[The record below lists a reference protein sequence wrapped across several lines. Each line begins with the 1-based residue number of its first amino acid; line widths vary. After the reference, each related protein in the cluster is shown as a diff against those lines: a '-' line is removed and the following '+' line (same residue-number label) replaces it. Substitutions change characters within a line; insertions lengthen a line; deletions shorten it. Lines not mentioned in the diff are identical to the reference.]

1 MAVFRFRFQP
11 VLDGKIK
18 VKEDA
23 EASLAERQRE
33 LAAEE
38 FTLQQLQEKKDRV
51 RHEVQLAR
59 KSLQLTGNAT
69 GGEVLSRTDLL
80 NALKDKLDA
89 ANQDVLGQRMLVE
102 QFQAR
107 VEGAR
112 QRVAD
117 CTREVDVLQKYRDK
131 LEARFLRELAQK
143 EELELDETGNILF
156 LTRSRNT

>member
-1 MAVFRFRFQP
+1 M
-11 VLDGKIK
+11 
-18 VKEDA
+18 
-23 EASLAERQRE
+23 
-33 LAAEE
+33 
-38 FTLQQLQEKKDRV
+38 
-51 RHEVQLAR
+51 
-59 KSLQLTGNAT
+59 
-69 GGEVLSRTDLL
+69 

>member
-1 MAVFRFRFQP
+1 MALFRFRFQP
-11 VLDGKIK
+11 VLDGKIRR
-18 VKEDA
+18 KEDA

-38 FTLQQLQEKKDRV
+38 FTLQQLQENTDHV
-51 RHEVQLAR
+51 RHEVRLAR

-69 GGEVLSRTDLL
+69 GREVLSRTELL
-80 NALKDKLDA
+80 NALKNKLDA

-102 QFQAR
+102 QFQAQADEARRR
-107 VEGAR
+107 VTE
-112 QRVAD
+112 

-143 EELELDETGNILF
+143 EELELDEIGNTLF
-156 LTRSRNT
+156 LARSRNT